1 MPVSDQFEE
10 YGITQDDIDEALK
23 SQEVI
28 DAKVELAEQAA
39 DYWRSVSP
47 RDTDEYHDSIKL
59 EHNDSDVSVGAYD
72 PAANIIEYGNEKTP
86 EFAPRAKTEAHFEGR
101 RTSA

>member
-1 MPVSDQFEE
+1 
-10 YGITQDDIDEALK
+10 LK

-28 DAKVELAEQAA
+28 DAKVELAEEAA
-39 DYWRSVSP
+39 NYWRSVSP
-47 RDTDEYHDSIKL
+47 RDTDDYHDSIKV
-59 EHNDSDVSVGAYD
+59 ERNDSDVSVGAYD

-86 EFAPRAKTEAHFEGR
+86 EFAPRAKTEAHFQGR